1 MTMQIEAYVVE
12 SKNAPFVREELELE
26 APGPGEV
33 RIRVI
38 ATGVCHTDMNTQSG
52 DMPLPLPG
60 VLGHEGSGVIESLGE
75 GVTDFAVGDHVIMA
89 WPFCG
94 ECRNCVR
101 GEHRYCE
108 RIGEALCGGHRLS
121 GPLAGSSAYRR
132 TDGSSLSGHFFGQS
146 SFATY
151 SIASASAL
159 VRVDND
165 LPLELL
171 GPLACGITTGA
182 GAVFNTANPGPG
194 ESVVIF
200 GAGAVGLAAV
210 MAAVNTPATTIIAI
224 DLHDS
229 RLELATEF
237 GATHTI
243 NSRDTDAVAR
253 ILEICGGPA
262 DYVIDCTGSVKVIE
276 AAAEAVGM
284 LGTLI
289 LIGGAPAGA
298 RVSFDHLRTLWGQR
312 IVGTLGGSTTSRQL
326 IPALLDLYRQGRFPF
341 DRLVKFY
348 EFASLDQAIADANS
362 GSTIKAVLKL
372 DSMAPSIATEKM

>member
-1 MTMQIEAYVVE
+1 MKIDAYVVE
-12 SKNAPFVREELELE
+12 GVNAPFVREELELD

-33 RIRVI
+33 LVRVV
-38 ATGVCHTDMNTQSG
+38 ATGVCHTDLNTQAG
-52 DMPLPLPG
+52 DMPFALPG
-60 VLGHEGSGVIESLGE
+60 VMGHEGSGVVEALGE
-75 GVTDFAVGDHVIMA
+75 GVTDFEIGDHVVMG

-108 RIGEALCGGHRLS
+108 RIGEALCGGHRLT
-121 GPLAGSSAYRR
+121 GPLAGTSAYRR
-132 TDGSSLSGHFFGQS
+132 ADGRAISGHFFGQS

-151 SIASASAL
+151 SVASASAL
-159 VRVDND
+159 VKVDRD

-182 GAVFNTANPGPG
+182 GAVFNTAQPEPG
-194 ESVVIF
+194 ESLVVF

-210 MAAVNTPATTIIAI
+210 MAAANTAAAKIIAV

-237 GATHTI
+237 GATHVI
-243 NSRDTDAVAR
+243 NSAREDAIAR

-262 DYVIDCTGSVKVIE
+262 DYVIDCTGSIKVIE
-276 AAAEAVGM
+276 MAAEAVGM

-289 LIGGAPAGA
+289 LIGGAPVDA

-312 IVGTLGGSTTSRQL
+312 IVGTLGGGTTSRQL
-326 IPALLDLYRQGRFPF
+326 IPGLLALYRRGRFPF
-341 DRLVKFY
+341 DRLVKRYGFD
-348 EFASLDQAIADANS
+348 ELDAAVADAHS
-362 GSTIKAVLKL
+362 GETVKAVLVL
-372 DSMAPSIATEKM
+372 EPR